1 MLLDF
6 LTLLYIL
13 LFGGGLVLILVI
25 IRYLRNEVWVATV
38 DDGISHYYGVLKKDG
53 GYAVRA
59 KLYGSMLPMRDISKE
74 TGCRYMRMPEGLDKR
89 IFLNSIL
96 YKTYLDGAAAEING
110 KAGRP

>member
-1 MLLDF
+1 
-6 LTLLYIL
+6 
-13 LFGGGLVLILVI
+13 
-25 IRYLRNEVWVATV
+25 
-38 DDGISHYYGVLKKDG
+38 
-53 GYAVRA
+53 
-59 KLYGSMLPMRDISKE
+59 MLPMRDISKE